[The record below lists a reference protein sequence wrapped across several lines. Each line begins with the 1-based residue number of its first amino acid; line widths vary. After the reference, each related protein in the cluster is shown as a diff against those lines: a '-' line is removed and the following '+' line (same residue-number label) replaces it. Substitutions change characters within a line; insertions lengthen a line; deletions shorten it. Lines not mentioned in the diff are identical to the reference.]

1 MEKGEHSHVDS
12 GSRVWGRTWWGRWKC
27 GIGSGR
33 WWQGVFFR
41 VLRQVV
47 VPTQRKKGEVM
58 VMTQEWRK
66 GGDGGSSQAE
76 GGEGGAGTDIE
87 EWRG

>member
-1 MEKGEHSHVDS
+1 MVGEVE
-12 GSRVWGRTWWGRWKC
+12 VWNRQWEVVAR
-27 GIGSGR
+27 S
-33 WWQGVFFR
+33 FFR
-41 VLRQVV
+41 VLRKVV